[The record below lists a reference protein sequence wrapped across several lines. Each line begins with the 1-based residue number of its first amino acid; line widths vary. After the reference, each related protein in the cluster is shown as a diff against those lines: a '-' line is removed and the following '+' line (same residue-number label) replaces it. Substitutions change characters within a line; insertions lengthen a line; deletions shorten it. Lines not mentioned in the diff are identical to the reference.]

1 MIVLF
6 LIAGCIASI
15 IGALPLGASNI
26 AVINT
31 TIKHGKSNA
40 LKLIISASIAEV
52 LLSYYALSYNMT
64 VRDFFESHQWIQVL
78 IALLLLFIGG
88 FLFFKKTKTSKN
100 KYKGQ
105 PPAKSNY
112 IKGFFLGLLNPPVLV
127 YWLIVFGLLNTNE
140 LMLSIKS
147 PWLDLVL
154 FFIGVYLGKF
164 LTLYLFSTFSLV
176 VKRKFS
182 NVNAVINK
190 FTGSLLFFVGIVQVA
205 KLYFL

>member
-6 LIAGCIASI
+6 LIAGFLASI

-40 LKLIISASIAEV
+40 LKIIITAGVAEV
-52 LLSYYALSYNMT
+52 ILSYYALSYNMT
-64 VRDFFESHQWIQVL
+64 VMDFFESNQWIQVL
-78 IALLLLFIGG
+78 VALTLLLIGG
-88 FLFFKKTKTSKN
+88 MLFFKKTKTSKA
-100 KYKGQ
+100 KHKTQ
-105 PPAKSNY
+105 PSAKSNY

-127 YWLIVFGLLNTNE
+127 YWLIVFGILNTNE
-140 LMLSIKS
+140 LMLSLKS
-147 PWLDLVL
+147 PWLEVVL
-154 FFIGVYLGKF
+154 FFIGVYFGKF

-182 NVNAVINK
+182 NVNSVINR
-190 FTGSLLFFVGIVQVA
+190 FTGSLLFFVGIVQVV
-205 KLYFL
+205 KLYLL